1 MKKAVITDH
10 GFPHV
15 DLEREAIESAG
26 CAFEVI
32 QPICRTED
40 DIIRTCGDAD
50 ALLVQW
56 APVTR
61 RVLEALPRVRCIV
74 RYGVGVNNFDLDA
87 AKDLGVVAANVPDF
101 CVEEVA
107 NHAMAMILSL
117 VRRIPQDHHQIL
129 QGGWGVNPFRPIYA
143 PTDLTLGLVSFGK
156 IARNLARKAAVF
168 GFSIVAHDP
177 YVDRAVFDE
186 YGVKGVP
193 FDELL
198 ACSDVLSLHCPLIPA
213 TTHLMSRETIGKMK
227 PGAILINTSRGPVV
241 EEPAL
246 IEALKSGH
254 LSGAGLDVFEEEPLP
269 AGSPL
274 RVFGNVILTSHAASV
289 SEKAVEILQRKA
301 GEAARDFLLGKDP
314 VSRLV

>member
-1 MKKAVITDH
+1 MKKVIITDH

-15 DLEREAIESAG
+15 DLERGAIESAG
-26 CAFEVI
+26 FAFEVI
-32 QPICRTED
+32 QPICKTED

-61 RVLEALPRVRCIV
+61 RVLEALPKVRCIV

-101 CVEEVA
+101 CLDEVA

-143 PTDLTLGLVSFGK
+143 PTELTLGLVSFGK

-168 GFSIVAHDP
+168 NQTSLARGCSERCARAAISADVATRP
-177 YVDRAVFDE
+177 ETRASSTM
-186 YGVKGVP
+186 YR
-193 FDELL
+193 
-198 ACSDVLSLHCPLIPA
+198 A
-213 TTHLMSRETIGKMK
+213 TAPHWSQPT
-227 PGAILINTSRGPVV
+227 
-241 EEPAL
+241 
-246 IEALKSGH
+246 LKS
-254 LSGAGLDVFEEEPLP
+254 
-269 AGSPL
+269 
-274 RVFGNVILTSHAASV
+274 AAL
-289 SEKAVEILQRKA
+289 VEGGQ
-301 GEAARDFLLGKDP
+301 
-314 VSRLV
+314 